1 MLYIGFPETRV
12 LMSKKDILWKRC
24 RWRADLKSANTGF
37 QAWLEAEKMKAC
49 VELLF
54 VEVFGVDFFW
64 GDVPWTW
71 STSNEWVIILALAGM
86 HVTSMVSAWPKVY
99 SSNLQRKKL
108 ALVAEKVVSFINC
121 WVPQRH
127 YAEWASQNRCIIV
140 AWKAIKV
147 LFPKRSVWA
156 CLSMVHLHIFKLPSV
171 CNRTKWI
178 PWGDVLGSPQAFGHS
193 KKGLCYSVF
202 CVDSN
207 KPMVTQTGQQMRWS
221 CFSKIFQPAQHSLL
235 PYNQG
240 DMENPAEIVAEN
252 LMREFVSSL
261 LGLSVRSLNSGFS
274 LPEKYKTTWQL
285 TLALN
290 KKLM

>member
-1 MLYIGFPETRV
+1 MEGGSEVCQYRIWGMTGGR
-12 LMSKKDILWKRC
+12 KDESLC
-24 RWRADLKSANTGF
+24 GA
-37 QAWLEAEKMKAC
+37 
-49 VELLF
+49 F
-54 VEVFGVDFFW
+54 VCWGVWCWFFW
-64 GDVPWTW
+64 GGCSLNMIHFQWMGDV
-71 STSNEWVIILALAGM
+71 LALAGM

-108 ALVAEKVVSFINC
+108 SLVAEKVVSFINC

-178 PWGDVLGSPQAFGHS
+178 PWGDMLGSPQAFGHS

-221 CFSKIFQPAQHSLL
+221 CFSEIFQPAQHSLL